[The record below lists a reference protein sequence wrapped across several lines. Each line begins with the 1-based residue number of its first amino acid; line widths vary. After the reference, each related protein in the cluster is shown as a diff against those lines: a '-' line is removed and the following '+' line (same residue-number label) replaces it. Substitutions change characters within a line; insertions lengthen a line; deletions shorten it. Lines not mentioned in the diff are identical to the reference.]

1 MRVRSVVGFLAI
13 VAILAVLAAS
23 CTGSSSKKSSA
34 GEFVDA
40 ACADLAAWATAV
52 NKAFTDLSSLA
63 QFDVSNATGAQE
75 LLRRLSTALGDA
87 DKATSQ
93 LANGISA
100 RGAPN
105 ISSGEDIKNT
115 LLTSLNSLRDVLSK
129 TRTEVD
135 NFDVA
140 TATAEEST
148 KLKSDLD
155 GLAAE
160 VANAFAGLA
169 PLNENNDLKAAFDG
183 SATCRQVGSSFSS

>member
-1 MRVRSVVGFLAI
+1 MRVLRI
-13 VAILAVLAAS
+13 VAIIAIAGVLAAS
-23 CTGSSSKKSSA
+23 CTGSGSKKSTA

-40 ACADLAAWATAV
+40 ACADLGAWATAV

-63 QFDVSNATGAQE
+63 QFDVSDTTGAQE

-93 LANGISA
+93 LANGISS

-105 ISSGEDIKNT
+105 ISSGEDIKKS
-115 LLTSLNSLRDVLSK
+115 LLDALNQLRDVLSK

-140 TATAEEST
+140 TATPEESA

-155 GLAAE
+155 GLSTE
-160 VANAFAGLA
+160 VANTFTGLA